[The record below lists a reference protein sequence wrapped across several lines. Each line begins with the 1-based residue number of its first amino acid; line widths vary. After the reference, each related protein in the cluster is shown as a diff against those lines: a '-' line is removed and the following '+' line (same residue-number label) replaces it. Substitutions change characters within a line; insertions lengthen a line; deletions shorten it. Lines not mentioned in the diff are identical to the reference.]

1 MSTEIKARQ
10 STTLWSW
17 DTSVS
22 DIKVSIKNGHIEL
35 SIADITVVIS
45 AVKGQE
51 VFDLIRKF
59 GEVEVVNTT
68 TQQVRVQFARLGW

>member
-1 MSTEIKARQ
+1 MSTEAKARQ
-10 STTLWSW
+10 STTLYSW

-22 DIKVSIKNGHIEL
+22 DIKVSMKNGHIEL
-35 SIADITVVIS
+35 TIADITVVIS
-45 AVKGQE
+45 AVSGEE

-68 TQQVRVQFARLGW
+68 TQQVRV

>member
-17 DTSVS
+17 DTSVN

-68 TQQVRVQFARLGW
+68 TQHVRV

>member
-17 DTSVS
+17 DTSVN
-22 DIKVSIKNGHIEL
+22 DIKVGIKNGHIEL
-35 SIADITVVIS
+35 TIADITVVIS
-45 AVKGQE
+45 AVKGEE

-68 TQQVRVQFARLGW
+68 TQQIRV

>member
-68 TQQVRVQFARLGW
+68 TQQVRV